1 MIQIL
6 KELLE
11 KHFASENIKHVRDS
25 FFKKIEK
32 VLNITPK
39 EIKEDTKN
47 KANKIIHDAQIEK
60 QKEWINRTLEAR
72 QEEIEKTQT
81 PKDIQRE
88 RENFRLRMYQA
99 TMNKSKESENTLS
112 KK

>member
-1 MIQIL
+1 ML
-6 KELLE
+6 SDLFKSL
-11 KHFASENIKHVRDS
+11 FAYDNIKHVRDS

-32 VLNITPK
+32 ILNITPK

-47 KANKIIHDAQIEK
+47 KANKIIHDGQIER
-60 QKEWINRTLEAR
+60 QKEWINAALKAR
-72 QEEIEKTQT
+72 QEEIEKVQT